1 MEHKR
6 ELRLWGMG
14 GRISGQLDGLVMDG
28 PRGLVYDF
36 KSGPEGATPA
46 DTNLQLRVQATLAR
60 ENFPQLEEITVAIIA
75 PRAWPRLTLCD
86 YGAKDLDAARTELE
100 LALDR
105 MERPEAP
112 RVPAPGPCNWCRAKP
127 VCPEF
132 AATQTALVQ
141 ADPAALSVENLPRLL
156 ALAGLAEKAVAARAE
171 AIRAAALEI
180 LTENPDALDGWELKD
195 GVSRRSIP
203 ESRKAYGRLAD
214 AGLPFDLLL
223 DAATFSVGNLEKA
236 VAKHKETSLRDA
248 KGAVAE
254 TLGDLIE
261 AKQCAPRIVKRK

>member
-1 MEHKR
+1 METLEHKK
-6 ELRLWGMG
+6 ELRLWGMD

-46 DTNLQLRVQATLAR
+46 DANLQLRVQAVLAR

-86 YGAKDLDAARTELE
+86 YSKEALEVARTEL
-100 LALDR
+100 AHVLDLI
-105 MERPEAP
+105 ERPDAP
-112 RVPAPGPCNWCRAKP
+112 RVPAPGPCNYCRAKP

-141 ADPAALSVENLPRLL
+141 ADPGALTVENLPHLL
-156 ALAGLAEKAVAARAE
+156 ALAGLAEKAVASRAD

-180 LTENPDALDGWELKD
+180 LAENPEAL
-195 GVSRRSIP
+195 
-203 ESRKAYGRLAD
+203 
-214 AGLPFDLLL
+214 
-223 DAATFSVGNLEKA
+223 
-236 VAKHKETSLRDA
+236 
-248 KGAVAE
+248 
-254 TLGDLIE
+254 
-261 AKQCAPRIVKRK
+261 